1 MRNSCRIIFRKNCRN
16 KCVFSFRRNVSKG
29 VANATSSGKLSQI
42 LGLAVADERSSAVA
56 RRDGRA
62 SNIGLLVVKC
72 SRWQFSGGGSRCP
85 IQELQDRLD
94 GRRLA
99 TAAAGRALT
108 TVTSHSTS
116 CIAPYTLQGG
126 PKKWGHRLMTII
138 LPNLNRLIFFNF
150 NWKIPW

>member
-16 KCVFSFRRNVSKG
+16 KCVSSFRRG

-42 LGLAVADERSSAVA
+42 LGPAVADERSSAVA

-108 TVTSHSTS
+108 SHSTS

-138 LPNLNRLIFFNF
+138 LPNQPINFFFNF